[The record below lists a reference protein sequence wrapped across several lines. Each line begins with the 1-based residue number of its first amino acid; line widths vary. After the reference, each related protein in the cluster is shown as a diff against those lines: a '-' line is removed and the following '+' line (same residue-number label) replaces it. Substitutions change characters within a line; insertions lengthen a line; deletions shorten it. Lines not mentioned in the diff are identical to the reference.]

1 MKYTLS
7 SFTVKQENVKPAKRA
22 LAELVAEVRQN
33 EPRTLY
39 LVFREDGSSTFF
51 TLMAFEDEAA
61 ERRHAQSR
69 HVGHFAKKLPPLCEG
84 NPYFTELS
92 HFAGSK
98 KQWLLDRGEL
108 PNQLAPFVVSH
119 PRRGNGVSPRRAA
132 KRRIVAPAC

>member
-22 LAELVAEVRQN
+22 LSELVAEIRKN

-39 LVFREDGSSTFF
+39 LVFREDGTPSFF

-69 HVGHFAKKLPPLCEG
+69 YVAHFAKKLLPLCDG
-84 NPYFTELS
+84 KPYFTELS
-92 HFAGSK
+92 YFAGSK
-98 KQWLLDRGEL
+98 KQWLLDRGNL
-108 PNQLAPFVVSH
+108 PSFLTPLAMAH
-119 PRRGNGVSPRRAA
+119 PRRGNGAALRRAG
-132 KRRIVAPAC
+132 KGRMVAPVS

>member
-39 LVFREDGSSTFF
+39 LVFREDGSPTFF
-51 TLMAFEDEAA
+51 TLMAFENEAA

-69 HVGHFAKKLPPLCEG
+69 YVSHFAKKLLPFCDG
-84 NPYFTELS
+84 KPYFTELS
-92 HFAGSK
+92 YFAGSK
-98 KQWLLDRGEL
+98 KQWVLDRGDV
-108 PNQLAPFVVSH
+108 PNLLAAFAVAHV
-119 PRRGNGVSPRRAA
+119 RRVNGTSLRRTA
-132 KRRIVAPAC
+132 RGRVITPVG

>member
-7 SFTVKQENVKPAKRA
+7 SFTVKQENVKPARRA
-22 LAELVAEVRQN
+22 LAELVSEIRQN

-69 HVGHFAKKLPPLCEG
+69 HVAHFAKKLLPLCDG
-84 NPYFTELS
+84 KPYFTELS
-92 HFAGSK
+92 YFAGSK
-98 KQWLLDRGEL
+98 KQWLLHRGEL
-108 PNQLAPFVVSH
+108 PNQLAALAVSL
-119 PRRGNGVSPRRAA
+119 PRRGNGVAPRRAA
-132 KRRIVAPAC
+132 KRRMVTPAC